1 MGNKGHSVK
10 CWLRNHFDPDYQ
22 DYSSYDEVVLLVKQP
37 DFQISERPMNKEKWQ
52 SYLAEF
58 VEDSYLNADGIFL
71 QTKLCHLVDV

>member
-10 CWLRNHFDPDYQ
+10 CLFCNHFESDDQ
-22 DYSSYDEVVLLVKQP
+22 DYSSYDEVILLVRQP
-37 DFQISERPMNKEKWQ
+37 DFQISERPMDKEKWQ

-58 VEDSYLNADGIFL
+58 VEDSYLNADGISL